1 MHSWFNSIE
10 KKFSQYIIGHEHFLQ
25 VILTTL
31 LSNGHVLLEGLP
43 GIGKTFSVK
52 VLSRLLGINSER
64 IQFTPDMLPSDILG
78 HLFYKKESE
87 TFSFRKGPIFSNLIL
102 ADEINRTPPK
112 TQSALLEAMEE
123 AQVTIERK
131 NHPLPKPY
139 LVLATQNP
147 IEIAGTYP
155 LPEAQLDRFM
165 VMLRIGFPNK
175 EEEKKILHNAIQG
188 KDSKH
193 LNFEEIKSV
202 TNAQEI
208 ERLSKETL
216 KVSVSDSLIDY
227 ILRLIRNTRKHKSI
241 VHGVSPRAATHLLQL
256 ARSWAFKEERDFL
269 IPDDIQQLFKYVVYH
284 RIILSTEAQME
295 SIDKDKVLDEIIN
308 SQDAPR

>member
-10 KKFSQYIIGHEHFLQ
+10 KEFSQYIIGHEHFLQ
-25 VILTTL
+25 VILATL

-52 VLSRLLGINSER
+52 VLSRLLGVSFER

-78 HLFYKKESE
+78 FLFYKKESE
-87 TFSFRKGPIFSNLIL
+87 TFSFRKGPIFSNIVL

-123 AQVTIERK
+123 TQVTIEK
-131 NHPLPKPY
+131 ESHPLPKPS
-139 LVLATQNP
+139 LVLATRNP

-165 VMLRIGFPNK
+165 VMLRMGFPNE

-188 KDSKH
+188 RDSKH
-193 LNFEEIKSV
+193 LNFEEIKPV

-208 ERLSKETL
+208 ERSSKEAS

-227 ILRLIRNTRKHKSI
+227 ILRLIHNTRKHKSI
-241 VHGVSPRAATHLLQL
+241 TYGASPRAATHLLQL
-256 ARSWAFKEERDFL
+256 ARAWALKEERDFL
-269 IPDDIQQLFKYVVYH
+269 IPDDIQQLFKYVIYH
-284 RIILSTEAQME
+284 RIILSIEAQME
-295 SIDKDKVLDEIIN
+295 NIDKDKILDEIIN
-308 SQDAPR
+308 SENAPR